1 MAGTDASTNLRR
13 KLTVVGEHD
22 GAALLPM
29 TVDAAAG
36 LRPAVVPL
44 ADRAAELTLAQL
56 EQLQAAPF
64 RRAA

>member
-13 KLTVVGEHD
+13 KLTVVGDHD

-36 LRPAVVPL
+36 HRLAVLPL
-44 ADRAAELTLAQL
+44 AVRAPELTLAQI
-56 EQLQAAPF
+56 EHLQAAPF

>member
-29 TVDAAAG
+29 TVDTAAG
-36 LRPAVVPL
+36 HRLAVVPL
-44 ADRAAELTLAQL
+44 ALEAPEFTLAQL
-56 EQLQAAPF
+56 ERLQAAPF